1 MMKKFLATLMALL
14 LALVTLSAFAEDSS
28 FIPSPE
34 ADDLMDVA
42 TLSGYV
48 MDVQEDHIL
57 LLTPEGLY
65 VEALLTD
72 ETVTEGAEVMIGDFV
87 HVIYNGMMTRSLP
100 AQITAQVVSNY
111 KVQGVVSDLAEDSF
125 TLTFG
130 EESWQI
136 NAPADM
142 LEDIQDGMFIT
153 VYHTGMMTRSLP
165 AQLIASHIRGQELVG
180 TVTEMMENGFL
191 LSVECE
197 EIPYA
202 VFPMEDALV
211 FVQPEPG
218 MEVIVATNGLMT
230 SGLDQITVNATEI
243 LPLPVAQEVFD
254 MAGTIVEITD
264 EFILIE
270 TADGQQV
277 QVNRFEETLF
287 EGKEIEV
294 GDYIHVAYNGQMTF
308 SIPAQ
313 IAAQKVGCYAHTGE
327 ISDLGEAGFMLNTA
341 LEPIYVN
348 APAELLANLTDGMT
362 VTVYSNGAMAM
373 SLPAQIGA
381 EMIVATETTID

>member
-1 MMKKFLATLMALL
+1 MMKKILATLMALL
-14 LALVTLSAFAEDSS
+14 LALVTLAAFAEDDG

-34 ADDLMDVA
+34 AGDLMDVA

-48 MDVQEDHIL
+48 MDMQDDHIL
-57 LLTPEGLY
+57 SRAPDGLY
-65 VEALLTD
+65 VEALLNE
-72 ETVTEGAEVMIGDFV
+72 ETVFEGADVMIGDFV

-100 AQITAQVVSNY
+100 AQITAQVVSNF
-111 KVQGVVSDLAEDSF
+111 KVQGIVSDLAEDGF

-130 EESWQI
+130 EEVWHI
-136 NAPADM
+136 NAPAEM
-142 LEDIQDGMFIT
+142 LSGIQDGMFIT
-153 VYHTGMMTRSLP
+153 VYHSGMMTMSLP

-180 TVTEMMENGFL
+180 TVTEMTENGFL
-191 LSVECE
+191 LSVEGE

-202 VFPMEDALV
+202 VCPVEDALL

-218 MEVIVATNGLMT
+218 MEVIVVTNGLMT

-270 TADGQQV
+270 TADSQQV
-277 QVNRFEETLF
+277 QVNLFDETLF
-287 EGKEIEV
+287 EGKELEA
-294 GDYIHVAYNGQMTF
+294 GDYIHVTYNGQMTF
-308 SIPAQ
+308 SIPGQ
-313 IAAQKVGCYAHTGE
+313 TAAQKVGCYAHTGE
-327 ISDLGEAGFMLNTA
+327 ISDLGETGFMLNTA

-362 VTVYSNGAMAM
+362 VTVYSDGAMTM

-381 EMIVATETTID
+381 ELIVATETTID